1 MSDSNADA
9 SPQEVNEFTG
19 KSFGDTESV
28 YASPGWGIR
37 NDGFGLLESTIQI
50 RTSQDNRGSL
60 PGKGDKH
67 PRDERLFL
75 YRKEV
80 NKVQAGLIEVR
91 LEYAGIEQNDR
102 TEVKL
107 SISSASSTD
116 PIETHPN
123 FAAKIGGKPSAPL
136 NGAVFID
143 PSSNLPSSDDGSAI
157 FSEFS
162 TLAQTNTEGDP
173 AGEAEET
180 EYRLNKFAGVKSFYN
195 PGISMKGEF
204 FCKDLEIAG
213 NVLSCI
219 GKTSTSGTWN
229 GVELIPAWGM
239 TAISPALQA
248 SGYEFYNGQVLQRNL
263 LLNAAGIEQYGTIY
277 KVSYEITMSG
287 GRGWLE
293 EIYPSA
299 ESSS

>member
-1 MSDSNADA
+1 MSDSTADA
-9 SPQEVNEFTG
+9 SPQEVNEYKG
-19 KSFGDTESV
+19 QSFGDIESV

-37 NDGFGLLESTIQI
+37 NDGFGLLESTIMI

-60 PGKGDKH
+60 PQKGDKH

-80 NKVQAGLIEVR
+80 TKVVAGMIEAR
-91 LEYAGIEQNDR
+91 LEFAGIEQTDR
-102 TEVKL
+102 TETRL
-107 SISSASSTD
+107 SISSSSSTD

-123 FAAKIGGKPSAPL
+123 FTTKIGGKPSAPL
-136 NGAVFID
+136 NGAVFLD
-143 PSSNLPSSDDGSAI
+143 PATNLPTTADSVGV

-162 TLAQTNTEGDP
+162 SLAETNTTGDP

-180 EYRLNKFAGVKSFYN
+180 EIRQNKFAGVKSFYN
-195 PGISMKGEF
+195 PGISLKGEF
-204 FCKDLEIAG
+204 FCKDLSIAG
-213 NVLSCI
+213 SVLESI
-219 GKTSTSGTWN
+219 GKTSVSGSWN

-239 TAISPALQA
+239 QAISPALSA

-263 LLNAAGIEQYGTIY
+263 LLNSAGIEQFGTIY
-277 KVSYEITMSG
+277 KVSFEITMSG

-299 ESSS
+299 EQAS